1 MYEEW
6 KSIKKEEEENQ
17 TVTHANEEWKDNSI
31 NSNY

>member
-1 MYEEW
+1 MKNENRL
-6 KSIKKEEEENQ
+6 KKEEEENQ